1 MLHSFIILG
10 ILSQFG
16 SNYQIDVAGMPCEH
30 RCSTCRHIL
39 IATDCA
45 LLNAGFVLNYQPID
59 IITARTNKEKES
71 REHILTGNKK

>member
-1 MLHSFIILG
+1 MS
-10 ILSQFG
+10 
-16 SNYQIDVAGMPCEH
+16 AGAVH
-30 RCSTCRHIL
+30 VDIL

-71 REHILTGNKK
+71 REHILTGNKQ